1 MYKIGMFS
9 KKTNTSIKTLRY
21 YDEIN
26 LFKPEYCDP
35 FTGYRYYKDEQID
48 TMFLINKLK
57 KINLSLSEI
66 KSYLETKDINVITNK
81 KDMLK
86 MEIEKITN
94 FLNDSKD
101 KYDKYT
107 IKKQDYQKYVE
118 INGLKNARCYQA
130 LEIMDGNAQYYVI
143 ENDLKEFYDDFVIYI
158 NEENYI
164 SIERKKILDIYYID
178 FIIKF
183 LKKEN
188 YEYITFIIP
197 TYEEKIIDHIKENYK
212 HIAEKN
218 IMQSNWEYKK
228 IKLYLN

>member
-1 MYKIGMFS
+1 MI
-9 KKTNTSIKTLRY
+9 
-21 YDEIN
+21 
-26 LFKPEYCDP
+26 
-35 FTGYRYYKDEQID
+35 ID
-48 TMFLINKLK
+48 SPLNCSDNISLWKENDKMTCSSCQFLN
-57 KINLSLSEI
+57 
-66 KSYLETKDINVITNK
+66 ETRK
-81 KDMLK
+81 KDGAVSGA
-86 MEIEKITN
+86 IY
-94 FLNDSKD
+94 FCA
-101 KYDKYT
+101 
-107 IKKQDYQKYVE
+107 KKNKYV
-118 INGLKNARCYQA
+118 Y
-130 LEIMDGNAQYYVI
+130 GNAQYYVI

-197 TYEEKIIDHIKENYK
+197 TYEEKIIDRIKENYK
-212 HIAEKN
+212 RIEEKN